1 MFPFGIQLLCS
12 FYFQRVANSI
22 WKWNDHHDDM
32 QRKSLIRDK
41 MEILNAFP
49 LAVIVDCLMECYAHK
64 IHTYKDKAGKVLQ
77 KMGSLLNAWTDQ
89 KIHGESVRYI
99 LAVRHEEKTL
109 LTFLQEISLFDSIWY
124 CYTKSVS
131 EWESLWKLFRDTWFI
146 FHLGT

>member
-1 MFPFGIQLLCS
+1 MGFNYYVPFIFKELQIVYENEMIIMMICRG
-12 FYFQRVANSI
+12 
-22 WKWNDHHDDM
+22 
-32 QRKSLIRDK
+32 KSLIRDK